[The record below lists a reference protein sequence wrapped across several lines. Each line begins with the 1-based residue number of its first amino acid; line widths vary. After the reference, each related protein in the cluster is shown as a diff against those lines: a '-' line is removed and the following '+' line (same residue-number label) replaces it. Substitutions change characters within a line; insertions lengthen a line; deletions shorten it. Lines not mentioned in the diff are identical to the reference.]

1 MSFRKEALKMVNDKH
16 RPKFHFA
23 ASGLD
28 AYPGD
33 PNGAFY
39 ADGEYHLMYLYRN
52 HDMEGYHWG
61 HIKSRDL
68 LHWEEMPDA
77 LTIDNDEG
85 CFSGGAFLDDDGTAY
100 LTFWKF
106 IDKDGADNSG
116 IAIAYSKPPYVK
128 WERIAPI
135 AVNASY
141 WGIKDIEI
149 DGETVHVGN
158 ADPSNI
164 WKIDDTYYMQ
174 LGNLVVL
181 NEFGRK
187 ENSEEK
193 YKGDWTELYKSKDL
207 KNWEYVHRFYKND
220 HSNPEWPDVTEDDM
234 CPSFLPLP
242 DRKTGGQL
250 TDSWLQLFIAHNR
263 GCQYYIGKLNDE
275 TFYPEKH
282 GRMSWNYDT
291 YFAPEALIDDKN
303 RHIMWVWFRETPDK
317 YEKYGWAGV
326 YSFPRLLWLENGE
339 LHMAPADELDMLEYG
354 EKTYS
359 LGAFSGKE
367 MIDFSNG
374 EQFRIKAEIDLKENA
389 GFIIK
394 ADEEF
399 KEYIEITVDRK
410 DKKLRFKSVA
420 SGKVEIEEAPFELRN
435 GEMLYM
441 DIFAD
446 KSVFEVYVNERQAIG
461 RRIYIE
467 RDNTKGIYALS
478 DGSKF
483 ENIKVCGL
491 SSTNYI

>member
-1 MSFRKEALKMVNDKH
+1 
-16 RPKFHFA
+16 
-23 ASGLD
+23 
-28 AYPGD
+28 
-33 PNGAFY
+33 
-39 ADGEYHLMYLYRN
+39 
-52 HDMEGYHWG
+52 
-61 HIKSRDL
+61 
-68 LHWEEMPDA
+68 
-77 LTIDNDEG
+77 
-85 CFSGGAFLDDDGTAY
+85 
-100 LTFWKF
+100 
-106 IDKDGADNSG
+106 
-116 IAIAYSKPPYVK
+116 
-128 WERIAPI
+128 
-135 AVNASY
+135 
-141 WGIKDIEI
+141 
-149 DGETVHVGN
+149 
-158 ADPSNI
+158 
-164 WKIDDTYYMQ
+164 
-174 LGNLVVL
+174 
-181 NEFGRK
+181 
-187 ENSEEK
+187 
-193 YKGDWTELYKSKDL
+193 
-207 KNWEYVHRFYKND
+207 
-220 HSNPEWPDVTEDDM
+220 
-234 CPSFLPLP
+234 
-242 DRKTGGQL
+242 
-250 TDSWLQLFIAHNR
+250 
-263 GCQYYIGKLNDE
+263 
-275 TFYPEKH
+275 
-282 GRMSWNYDT
+282 MSWNYDT